1 MKLFIKGLSER
12 TNGEHLRMLFA
23 SFGEVLEAKVIYD
36 RVTRESR
43 GFAFV
48 EMEDDLAGKKAIL
61 ALDGEVFMDGTLEIQ
76 EADDRPRKNDAGGRW

>member
-1 MKLFIKGLSER
+1 MTIFVKNLNER
-12 TNGEHLRMLFA
+12 TNGEHLRILF
-23 SFGEVLEAKVIYD
+23 SKFGEVLSTKVIYD

-48 EMEDDLAGKKAIL
+48 EMEDELEAKKAIL
-61 ALDGEVFMDGTLEIQ
+61 ALDGEAFMDNNLEVK